1 MKKNILKNLFLAG
14 SVIFLGFSQLDAA
27 PSNTKKRTTT
37 AKKMSAKQRQ
47 AQLEAE
53 RQRAEAEARARQ
65 ERVKNYYMKPRSGVF
80 LGLGVG
86 AGAITREAD
95 VSSVQTKNQ
104 SGDYSLGL
112 GAYWEGKLGW
122 QQYITRNHGVRAYVS
137 YDQAW
142 GFPGQMTT
150 LGLKALT
157 RDYVFI
163 QRVLVNADYLWDLI
177 AEGRRRVGIYAGVYA
192 GWGQA
197 NQRYYLSGDSNS
209 DGYSPT
215 VEENL
220 KGDNYNDAFMFGI
233 NAGVSITFAKR
244 NRVEI
249 GAKVP
254 LLDLTS
260 KEYYENTGNGYSVAE
275 RYPQVDVTWKTPVFT
290 IGYHFIF

>member
-27 PSNTKKRTTT
+27 PSKKRTTT
-37 AKKMSAKQRQ
+37 AKKVSAKQRQ

-53 RQRAEAEARARQ
+53 RKKAEAEAKARQ
-65 ERVKNYYMKPRSGVF
+65 ERVKNYYMKPKAGVI
-80 LGLGVG
+80 LGLS
-86 AGAITREAD
+86 AGASVITRSAD
-95 VSSVQTKNQ
+95 LTNVDGRQ
-104 SGDYSLGL
+104 SGDMSLGL
-112 GAYWEGKLGW
+112 GAFWEVKLGW
-122 QQYITRNHGVRAYVS
+122 QQYITRTHGLRAYLS

-260 KEYYENTGNGYSVAE
+260 KEYYENTGNGNSVAE